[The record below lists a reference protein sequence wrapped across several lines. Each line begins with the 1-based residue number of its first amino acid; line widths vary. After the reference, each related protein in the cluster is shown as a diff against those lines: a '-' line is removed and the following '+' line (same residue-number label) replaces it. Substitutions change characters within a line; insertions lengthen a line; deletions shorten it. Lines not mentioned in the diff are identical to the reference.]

1 MDQGSAGELLKR
13 ICTWAER
20 QLDIRALVL
29 TGSHARG
36 QADDLSDLDLEF
48 FTRAPERYVQSDRW
62 MADIGTVGVYLPLQN
77 DRGLPTRLVIFD
89 NGLKADFTICPVAAL
104 NPRSKK
110 VLEDALHECRRLRH
124 RAMRPQHLLLGLLL
138 AGGIAGEVLASL
150 GVSLERIRETLKAA

>member
-1 MDQGSAGELLKR
+1 MFERITQPARIVITLAQEEALRTHHDAVGTGHILLALIRQSDPEIRKILDSLNVSAERVRRDVEGIIGRGELIQGK
-13 ICTWAER
+13 
-20 QLDIRALVL
+20 DVM
-29 TGSHARG
+29 
-36 QADDLSDLDLEF
+36 F
-48 FTRAPERYVQSDRW
+48 
-62 MADIGTVGVYLPLQN
+62 
-77 DRGLPTRLVIFD
+77 
-89 NGLKADFTICPVAAL
+89 